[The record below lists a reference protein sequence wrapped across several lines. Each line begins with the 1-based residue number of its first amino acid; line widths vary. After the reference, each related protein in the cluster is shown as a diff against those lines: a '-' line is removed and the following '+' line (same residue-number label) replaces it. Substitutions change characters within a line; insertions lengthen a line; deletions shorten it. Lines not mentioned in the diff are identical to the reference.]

1 MQAQCV
7 RSADVF
13 GSEQAQVPTSQ
24 AAPAM
29 VSLSSCVLCTFFA
42 CAVCEMQGDVSAV
55 DLGRTVADIAQRV
68 AEDDGYGVA
77 FAGDLSKALRGE
89 TAIASQ
95 EFAPPAFVGL
105 DALAGADVVTLRPA
119 MEATEDV
126 ARAADAFAGAR
137 ASKRAASTSAFDA
150 DWQSML
156 DAETRAIGKLLRT
169 ELLA

>member
-1 MQAQCV
+1 
-7 RSADVF
+7 
-13 GSEQAQVPTSQ
+13 
-24 AAPAM
+24 
-29 VSLSSCVLCTFFA
+29 
-42 CAVCEMQGDVSAV
+42 MQGGVSAV
-55 DLGRTVADIAQRV
+55 DLGRTVADIALRV

-77 FAGDLSKALRGE
+77 FAGALSKALRGK

-119 MEATEDV
+119 METTEDV

-156 DAETRAIGKLLRT
+156 DAEARAIGKLLRA

>member
-13 GSEQAQVPTSQ
+13 GSEQAHVPTSQ

-42 CAVCEMQGDVSAV
+42 CAACEMQGDVSAV

-77 FAGDLSKALRGE
+77 FAGDFSKALRGE

-105 DALAGADVVTLRPA
+105 DARAGADVVTLRPA
-119 MEATEDV
+119 TEATEDV
-126 ARAADAFAGAR
+126 ARAADAFAGSR
-137 ASKRAASTSAFDA
+137 ACLLYTSPSPRD
-150 DWQSML
+150 S
-156 DAETRAIGKLLRT
+156 
-169 ELLA
+169 